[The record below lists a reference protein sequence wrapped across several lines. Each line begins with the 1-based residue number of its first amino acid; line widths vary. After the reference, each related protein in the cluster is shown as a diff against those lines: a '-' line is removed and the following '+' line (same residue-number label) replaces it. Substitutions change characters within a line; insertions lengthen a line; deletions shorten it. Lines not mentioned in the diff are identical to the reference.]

1 METKARTRVPRNTLS
16 AELIVAAALTLL
28 DQVGVE
34 AFSLRALA
42 KELGVAPMTLYTYF
56 RGKDELLDAVRDHA
70 LGAAAL
76 TTAYGGWQH
85 QVRTICRRL
94 RGQILE
100 HPCLTSLLQQR
111 PLAGHESAESAESLL
126 RALAEAGFNAENAA
140 RAYTTLLGFVVGVTT
155 LEVRLLAEN
164 SDPERR
170 EKVRQI
176 MTGLPA
182 ERYPTLVEHAS
193 ALRQTVGGD
202 SQFEFGLDLMI
213 AGMEQRLI
221 LAG

>member
-1 METKARTRVPRNTLS
+1 MPRTTLS
-16 AELIVAAALTLL
+16 AELIVTAALGLL
-28 DQVGVE
+28 DRTGIEQ
-34 AFSLRALA
+34 FSVRALA

-94 RGQILE
+94 RSQILE
-100 HPCLTSLLQQR
+100 HPCLTALLQQR

-126 RALAEAGFNAENAA
+126 RALVEAGFTEENAA

-155 LEVRLLAEN
+155 LEVRLLEEN
-164 SDPERR
+164 RDPERR
-170 EKVRQI
+170 EKVREI
-176 MTGLPA
+176 MSALPA
-182 ERYPTLVEHAS
+182 DRYPTLVEHTA

-202 SQFEFGLDLMI
+202 TQFEFGLDLVI

>member
-1 METKARTRVPRNTLS
+1 MTTTARTRVPRNTLS
-16 AELIVAAALTLL
+16 ADLIVTAALRLL

-34 AFSLRALA
+34 AFSVRALA

-111 PLAGHESAESAESLL
+111 PLAGHESAESAESFL
-126 RALAEAGFNAENAA
+126 RALVESGFNEENAA
-140 RAYTTLLGFVVGVTT
+140 RTYTTLVGFVVGVTT
-155 LEVRLLAEN
+155 LEVRLLDEN

-170 EKVRQI
+170 QKIREI
-176 MTGLPA
+176 MSDLPA
-182 ERYPTLVEHAS
+182 DRYPTLVALTP

-202 SQFEFGLDLMI
+202 VQFEFGLDLVI

-221 LAG
+221 LSP

>member
-1 METKARTRVPRNTLS
+1 MPRNTLS
-16 AELIVAAALTLL
+16 AELVVTAALTLL
-28 DQVGVE
+28 DRVGVE
-34 AFSLRALA
+34 AFSVRALA
-42 KELGVAPMTLYTYF
+42 KDLGVAPMTLYTYF

-70 LGAAAL
+70 LGAATL

-100 HPCLTSLLQQR
+100 HPCLTALLQQR
-111 PLAGHESAESAESLL
+111 PLAGHESAESSESLL
-126 RALAEAGFNAENAA
+126 RALVEAGFNAENAA
-140 RAYTTLLGFVVGVTT
+140 RAYTTVLGFVVGVTT
-155 LEVRLLAEN
+155 LEVRLLEEN
-164 SDPERR
+164 RDPERR

-182 ERYPTLVEHAS
+182 ERYPTLVEHAA

-202 SQFEFGLDLMI
+202 AQFEFGLDLLI

-221 LAG
+221 LSP

>member
-1 METKARTRVPRNTLS
+1 MPKLLLAALGLVVLAGCSPGPTPVPVPS
-16 AELIVAAALTLL
+16 PAPEVAAACTQL
-28 DQVGVE
+28 VK
-34 AFSLRALA
+34 ALPE
-42 KELGVAPMTLYTYF
+42 KV
-56 RGKDELLDAVRDHA
+56 LDAKRRKTEPA
-70 LGAAAL
+70 SPL

-94 RGQILE
+94 RGQILA

-126 RALAEAGFNAENAA
+126 RALAEAGFSAENAA
-140 RAYTTLLGFVVGVTT
+140 RSYTTLLGFVVGVTT
-155 LEVRLLAEN
+155 LEVRLLEEN

-182 ERYPTLVEHAS
+182 ERYPTLVEHTA

-202 SQFEFGLDLMI
+202 TQFEFGLDLMI

-221 LAG
+221 LSP

>member
-1 METKARTRVPRNTLS
+1 MPRNTLS
-16 AELIVAAALTLL
+16 AELIVTAALGLL
-28 DQVGVE
+28 DRTGIEQ
-34 AFSLRALA
+34 FSVRALA

-70 LGAAAL
+70 LAAAAL

-126 RALAEAGFNAENAA
+126 RALVEAGFDVENAA

-155 LEVRLLAEN
+155 LEVRLLEEN
-164 SDPERR
+164 RDPERR
-170 EKVRQI
+170 EKVREI
-176 MTGLPA
+176 MSGLPA
-182 ERYPTLVEHAS
+182 DRYPTLVEHTA
-193 ALRQTVGGD
+193 ALRHTVGGD
-202 SQFEFGLDLMI
+202 TQFEFGLDLVI

-221 LAG
+221 LVP

>member
-1 METKARTRVPRNTLS
+1 MTTTARTRVPRNTLS
-16 AELIVAAALTLL
+16 AELIVTAALGLL
-28 DQVGVE
+28 DRTGIEQ
-34 AFSLRALA
+34 FSVRALA

-70 LGAAAL
+70 LAAAAL

-126 RALAEAGFNAENAA
+126 RALVEAGFDVENAA

-155 LEVRLLAEN
+155 LEVRLLEEN
-164 SDPERR
+164 RDPERR
-170 EKVRQI
+170 EKVREI
-176 MTGLPA
+176 MSGLPA
-182 ERYPTLVEHAS
+182 DRYPTLVEHTA
-193 ALRQTVGGD
+193 ALRHTVGGD
-202 SQFEFGLDLMI
+202 TQFEFGLDLVI

-221 LAG
+221 LVP

>member
-1 METKARTRVPRNTLS
+1 METTARTRVPRNTLS
-16 AELIVAAALTLL
+16 AELVVTAALTLL
-28 DQVGVE
+28 DRVGVE
-34 AFSLRALA
+34 AFSVRALA
-42 KELGVAPMTLYTYF
+42 KDLGVAPMTLYTYF

-70 LGAAAL
+70 LGAATL

-100 HPCLTSLLQQR
+100 HPCLTALLQQR
-111 PLAGHESAESAESLL
+111 PLAGHESAESSESLL
-126 RALAEAGFNAENAA
+126 RALVEAGFNAENAA
-140 RAYTTLLGFVVGVTT
+140 RAYTTVLGFVVGVTT
-155 LEVRLLAEN
+155 LEVRLLEEN
-164 SDPERR
+164 RDPERR

-182 ERYPTLVEHAS
+182 ERYPTLVEHAA

-202 SQFEFGLDLMI
+202 AQFEFGLDLLI

-221 LAG
+221 LSP

>member
-1 METKARTRVPRNTLS
+1 MPRNTLS
-16 AELIVAAALTLL
+16 ADLIVTAALRLL
-28 DQVGVE
+28 DQVGVD
-34 AFSLRALA
+34 AFSVRALA

-85 QVRTICRRL
+85 QVRTISRRL

-126 RALAEAGFNAENAA
+126 RALVEGGFNEENAA

-155 LEVRLLAEN
+155 LEVRLLEEN

-170 EKVRQI
+170 EKVREI
-176 MTGLPA
+176 MSSLPA
-182 ERYPTLVEHAS
+182 ERYPVLVAHTP
-193 ALRQTVGGD
+193 ALRHTIGGD
-202 SQFEFGLDLMI
+202 VQFEFGLDLVI

-221 LAG
+221 LSP

>member
-16 AELIVAAALTLL
+16 AELIVAAALALL

-111 PLAGHESAESAESLL
+111 PLAGHESAESSESLL
-126 RALAEAGFNAENAA
+126 RALVEGGFNEENAA
-140 RAYTTLLGFVVGVTT
+140 RTYTLLLGFVVGVTT
-155 LEVRLLAEN
+155 LEVRLLEEN

-170 EKVRQI
+170 EKVREI
-176 MTGLPA
+176 MSGLPA
-182 ERYPTLVEHAS
+182 DRFPALVAHTS
-193 ALRQTVGGD
+193 ALRHTIGGD
-202 SQFEFGLDLMI
+202 VQFEFGLDLVI